1 MNQGSWITKGRI
13 PEPNI
18 WRKLDRLMKQ
28 NNRSKKKEGK
38 KNI

>member
-13 PEPNI
+13 LEPDI
-18 WRKLDRLMKQ
+18 WRKLDQLMKQ
-28 NNRSKKKEGK
+28 NSRLNKKEGK